1 MRLEVFELLNLR
13 TRWEELVTEFKLDK
27 SRREGTLDNLQWF
40 INSGMKNNRFR
51 PNFAEAY
58 TIAQLIVENA
68 NEKID
73 IPGLCGEEI
82 EAV

>member
-13 TRWEELVTEFKLDK
+13 TRWEEITHEYKLDK

-40 INSGMKNNRFR
+40 VDNGTKNNRFR
-51 PNFAEAY
+51 PNFEEAV
-58 TIAQLIVENA
+58 TIANIIIENA